1 MGKGKR
7 ERPTR
12 LAGKLAKIRKAFAL
26 SQNEMLRHLRLGDKL
41 TREEV
46 SAYER
51 GVREPSLLTLL
62 KYAEAAGVWVDVL
75 INDDLD
81 LPDKLPC
88 SPKHEGVKRA
98 AAYRS
103 GKRQSKESKG
113 D

>member
-12 LAGKLAKIRKAFAL
+12 LAGKLAKIRKVFGL
-26 SQNEMLRHLRLGDKL
+26 SQNEMLRHLGLSNKL

-51 GVREPSLLTLL
+51 GVREPSLLTIL
-62 KYAEAAGVWVDVL
+62 KYAEVAGVWVDVL

-88 SPKHEGVKRA
+88 PSKSEGVKRA
-98 AAYRS
+98 AGPRRRKS
-103 GKRQSKESKG
+103 
-113 D
+113 

>member
-7 ERPTR
+7 ERPAR
-12 LAGKLAKIRKAFAL
+12 LAMKLTRIRKTFAL
-26 SQNEMLRHLRLGDKL
+26 SQNEMLRHLGLSDKL

-51 GVREPSLLTLL
+51 GVREPSLPTIL

-88 SPKHEGVKRA
+88 SPKHKGVKHKA
-98 AAYRS
+98 VSRS
-103 GKRQSKESKG
+103 KKR
-113 D
+113 

>member
-7 ERPTR
+7 ERPTH
-12 LAGKLAKIRKAFAL
+12 LARKLAKIRKTFAL
-26 SQNEMLRHLRLGDKL
+26 SQNEMLRHLGLSDKL

-62 KYAEAAGVWVDVL
+62 KYAEAAGVCLDVL
-75 INDDLD
+75 VDDKQN
-81 LPDKLPC
+81 LPSKIPGR
-88 SPKHEGVKRA
+88 PAHEGVKRA
-98 AAYRS
+98 LASRS
-103 GKRQSKESKG
+103 SKRQPKN

>member
-7 ERPTR
+7 EKPAR
-12 LAGKLAKIRKAFAL
+12 LAAKLVKIRKTFGL
-26 SQNEMLRHLRLGDKL
+26 SQNEMLRHLGLSDKL

-88 SPKHEGVKRA
+88 SPKNEGVKRA
-98 AAYRS
+98 PASRS
-103 GKRQSKESKG
+103 SKRRPKE